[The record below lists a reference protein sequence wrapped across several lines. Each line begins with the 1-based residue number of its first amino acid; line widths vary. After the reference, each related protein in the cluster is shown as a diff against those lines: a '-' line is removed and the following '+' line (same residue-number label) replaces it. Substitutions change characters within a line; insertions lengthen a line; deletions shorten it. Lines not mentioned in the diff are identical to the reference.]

1 MNRIKT
7 TSINLILLTTVLCLE
22 AQNPGESV
30 TVPFILDHNRM
41 IINAEFKAVDG
52 SWKKARLWVDSGN
65 PKFIISERFAE
76 ILGIETKNLT
86 GSVDL
91 PDYPVV
97 KLGELPVSFE
107 GVPSA
112 VDTANKWLFNTM
124 HIEANLPSTVLMKYD
139 VIFDYPAGNLT
150 LCYPGTIKPDGIP
163 SAASVNYKTGII
175 QIDAEIDGGK
185 YSFALDNGSS
195 FSYTSDVIVRKLYE
209 HHPEWPE
216 STGAVACAN
225 IWGWWPDEEKWKM
238 IKIPS
243 FKWGSVNITDAI
255 FAGLPPI
262 FRNGSDVGTNYSR
275 KSVRPVNGF
284 IGPNIFKDFRIHISY
299 SDSTVFFK
307 KSNTLHQPEADVVG
321 ITIRLLDDMRYEIA
335 GVAEKNG
342 IPLVDGLEK
351 GDILLQVGNLM
362 TTGATM
368 GTVSDALRGKPGET
382 RILKILRNGKE
393 FSVKAIV
400 VHIL

>member
-1 MNRIKT
+1 MNRKRI
-7 TSINLILLTTVLCLE
+7 TSIYLLILATVFCLK
-22 AQNPGESV
+22 AQNQGKLV
-30 TVPFILDHNRM
+30 TVPFVLDHNRM

-52 SWKKARLWVDSGN
+52 SWKRARLWVDSGN
-65 PKFIISERFAE
+65 PKFLISGAFAE
-76 ILGIETKNLT
+76 ILGIDTKNLT
-86 GSVDL
+86 ASNEL
-91 PDYPVV
+91 PDSPVV
-97 KLGELPVSFE
+97 RIGELPVSFE

-112 VDTANKWLFNTM
+112 VDTVNKWLFNTM
-124 HIEANLPSTVLMKYD
+124 HIEGNLPSTVLMKYD

-150 LCYPGTIKPDGIP
+150 LCNPGTVKPDGIP

-175 QIDAEIDGGK
+175 QIDAEIDGKK

-195 FSYTSDVIVRKLYE
+195 FSYTSDVMVRKLHE

-225 IWGWWPDEEKWKM
+225 IWGWWPYEEQWEM
-238 IKIPS
+238 IRIPA
-243 FKWGSVNITDAI
+243 FKWGSVNVTDAI

-275 KSVRPVNGF
+275 KSARPVNGF

-299 SDSTVFFK
+299 SDSMVFFK
-307 KSNTLHQPEADVVG
+307 KSNTPHQPETDIVG
-321 ITIRLLDDMRYEIA
+321 ITIRLLDDLRYEIV

-342 IPLVDGLEK
+342 IPLVEGLEK
-351 GDILLQVGNLM
+351 GDLLLQVGNLS

-368 GTVSDALRGKPGET
+368 GTVSNALRGKPGEE

-393 FSVKAIV
+393 FSVKATV

>member
-1 MNRIKT
+1 MKRKRI
-7 TSINLILLTTVLCLE
+7 TSIYLLILATVLCLK
-22 AQNPGESV
+22 AQNHGESV
-30 TVPFILDHNRM
+30 TVPFLSDHNRM

-65 PKFIISERFAE
+65 PKFIISGEFAE
-76 ILGIETKNLT
+76 ILGIDTKNLAA
-86 GSVDL
+86 SAEF
-91 PDYPVV
+91 PDSTVV
-97 KLGELPVSFE
+97 KISEFPVSFE

-112 VDTANKWLFNTM
+112 VDTVNKWLFNTM
-124 HIEANLPSTVLMKYD
+124 HVEGNLPSTVLMKYD

-163 SAASVNYKTGII
+163 SAASVNYITGII

-195 FSYTSDVIVRKLYE
+195 FSYTSDVIVRELHE
-209 HHPEWPE
+209 RHPEWPE

-225 IWGWWPDEEKWKM
+225 IWGWWPYEEQWKM
-238 IKIPS
+238 IKIPA
-243 FKWGSVNITDAI
+243 FKWGSVNVYDAI

-275 KSVRPVNGF
+275 KSARPVNGF

-307 KSNTLHQPEADVVG
+307 KSSTPHQPEADIVG
-321 ITIRLLDDMRYEIA
+321 ITIRLLDDMRYEIV
-335 GVAEKNG
+335 GVAKKNG
-342 IPLVDGLEK
+342 IPLVEGLEK
-351 GDILLQVGNLM
+351 GDILLQVDSLR

-368 GTVSDALRGKPGET
+368 GTVSDKLRGKPGEV
-382 RILKILRNGKE
+382 RVLKILRNGKE
-393 FSVKAIV
+393 FSVNATV